1 MDIQQAVF
9 TQLLIDIKAK
19 GYDTYDGLLP
29 PKDTP
34 YPFVYLGN
42 NNQSDK
48 STKVGNIG
56 TVSQMIH
63 VWHNDVKKRGTV
75 SAMLADIKDVCREL
89 ERKYPVILSG
99 MTQDILPDNTTT
111 QPLLHGVLTVNFK
124 F

>member
-1 MDIQQAVF
+1 MDVQQAVF
-9 TQLLIDIKAK
+9 TQLKVDIESL
-19 GYDTYDGLLP
+19 GYDVYDGELP
-29 PKDTP
+29 PEGTP

-42 NNQSDK
+42 SNQNDN
-48 STKVGNIG
+48 STKAGNIG

-63 VWHNDVKKRGTV
+63 VWHNAVQKRGTV

-89 ERKYPVILSG
+89 ERKYPVIPSG
-99 MTQDILPDNTTT
+99 MTQGILPDNTTK

>member
-9 TQLLIDIKAK
+9 TQLKIDIEAK
-19 GYDTYDGLLP
+19 GYDTHDGHLP

-42 NNQSDK
+42 SNQSDN
-48 STKVGNIG
+48 STKAGNIG

-63 VWHNDVKKRGTV
+63 VWHNDVQKRGTV

-99 MTQDILPDNTTT
+99 MTQDILPDNTTK

>member
-1 MDIQQAVF
+1 MDIQQGVF
-9 TQLLIDIKAK
+9 TQLKVDIESLR
-19 GYDTYDGLLP
+19 YDVYDGELP
-29 PKDTP
+29 SEGTP

-42 NNQSDK
+42 SNQSDN
-48 STKVGNIG
+48 STKAGNIG

-63 VWHNDVKKRGTV
+63 IWHNDVQKRGTV

-99 MTQDILPDNTTT
+99 ITQEILPDNTTK

>member
-9 TQLLIDIKAK
+9 TQLLLDIKAR
-19 GYDTYDGLLP
+19 GYDTYDGELP
-29 PKDTP
+29 PEGTP
-34 YPFVYLGN
+34 YPLVYLGN
-42 NNQSDK
+42 NTQRDN
-48 STKVGNIG
+48 STKAGNIG
-56 TVSQMIH
+56 EVTQMIH

-99 MTQDILPDNTTT
+99 MTQDILPDNTTNK
-111 QPLLHGVLTVNFK
+111 PLLHGVLSVTFK

>member
-1 MDIQQAVF
+1 MDVQQAVF
-9 TQLLIDIKAK
+9 TQLKVDIESL
-19 GYDTYDGLLP
+19 GYDVYDGELP
-29 PKDTP
+29 PEGTT

-42 NNQSDK
+42 SNQSDN
-48 STKVGNIG
+48 STKAGNIG

-63 VWHNDVKKRGTV
+63 IWHNDVQKRGTV
-75 SAMLADIKDVCREL
+75 SAMLADIKDVCRGL

-111 QPLLHGVLTVNFK
+111 QPLLQGVLTVNFK

>member
-9 TQLLIDIKAK
+9 TQLKIDIESL
-19 GYDTYDGLLP
+19 GYDVYDGELP
-29 PKDTP
+29 PEGTP
-34 YPFVYLGN
+34 YPFVYLCNSNRNDNRTKGG
-42 NNQSDK
+42 K
-48 STKVGNIG
+48 SG

-63 VWHNDVKKRGTV
+63 VWHNDVQKRDTV

-99 MTQDILPDNTTT
+99 MTQDILPDNTTK

>member
-9 TQLLIDIKAK
+9 TQLKIDIESL
-19 GYDTYDGLLP
+19 GYDVYDGELP
-29 PKDTP
+29 PEGTT

-42 NNQSDK
+42 SNQSDN
-48 STKVGNIG
+48 STKAGNIG

-63 VWHNDVKKRGTV
+63 VWHNDVQKRGTV
-75 SAMLADIKDVCREL
+75 SDMLFNIKNICRNIEN
-89 ERKYPVILSG
+89 KYPVILSG

>member
-9 TQLLIDIKAK
+9 TQLKIDIESL
-19 GYDTYDGLLP
+19 GYDVYDGELP
-29 PKDTP
+29 PEGTT

-42 NNQSDK
+42 SNQSDN
-48 STKVGNIG
+48 STKAGNIG

-63 VWHNDVKKRGTV
+63 VWHNDVQKRGTV

-99 MTQDILPDNTTT
+99 MTQDILPDNTTK

>member
-9 TQLLIDIKAK
+9 TQLKIDIEAK
-19 GYDTYDGLLP
+19 GYDTYDGELP
-29 PKDTP
+29 PEGTP

-42 NNQSDK
+42 NNQSDN
-48 STKVGNIG
+48 STKAGNIG

>member
-9 TQLLIDIKAK
+9 TQLKIDIESL
-19 GYDTYDGLLP
+19 GYDVYDGKLP
-29 PKDTP
+29 SEGTP

-42 NNQSDK
+42 SNQSDN
-48 STKVGNIG
+48 STKAGNIG

-63 VWHNDVKKRGTV
+63 IWHNDVQKRGTV

-89 ERKYPVILSG
+89 ERKYPVIPSG
-99 MTQDILPDNTTT
+99 MTHDILPDNTTT

>member
-9 TQLLIDIKAK
+9 TQLKIDIESL
-19 GYDTYDGLLP
+19 GYDVYDGKLP
-29 PKDTP
+29 SEGTP

-42 NNQSDK
+42 SNQSDN
-48 STKVGNIG
+48 STKAGNIG

-63 VWHNDVKKRGTV
+63 IWHNDVQKRGTV
-75 SAMLADIKDVCREL
+75 SAMLADIKDVCRGL
-89 ERKYPVILSG
+89 ERKYPVIPSG

>member
-9 TQLLIDIKAK
+9 TQLKIDIESL
-19 GYDTYDGLLP
+19 GYDVYDGELP
-29 PKDTP
+29 EGTT

-42 NNQSDK
+42 SNQSDN
-48 STKVGNIG
+48 STKAGNIG

-63 VWHNDVKKRGTV
+63 IWHNDVQKRGTV

-99 MTQDILPDNTTT
+99 MTQDILPDNTTK

>member
-9 TQLLIDIKAK
+9 TQLLIDIEAK
-19 GYDTYDGLLP
+19 GYDTHDGHLP
-29 PKDTP
+29 PKETP

-42 NNQSDK
+42 SNQSDN
-48 STKVGNIG
+48 STKAGNIG

-63 VWHNDVKKRGTV
+63 VWHNDVQKRGTV
-75 SAMLADIKDVCREL
+75 SAMLADIKDVCRGL

>member
-9 TQLLIDIKAK
+9 TQLKIDIESL
-19 GYDTYDGLLP
+19 GYDVYDGKLP
-29 PKDTP
+29 SEGTP

-42 NNQSDK
+42 SNQSDN
-48 STKVGNIG
+48 STKAGNIG

-63 VWHNDVKKRGTV
+63 VWPNDVRKRGTV

-99 MTQDILPDNTTT
+99 MTTDILPDNTTK

>member
-1 MDIQQAVF
+1 MDIQQGVF
-9 TQLLIDIKAK
+9 TQLKVDIESL
-19 GYDTYDGLLP
+19 GYDVYDGELP
-29 PKDTP
+29 PEGTP

-42 NNQSDK
+42 SNQSDN
-48 STKVGNIG
+48 STKAGNIG

-63 VWHNDVKKRGTV
+63 VWHNDVQKRGTV

-89 ERKYPVILSG
+89 ERKYPVIPSG
-99 MTQDILPDNTTT
+99 MTTDILPDNTTK

>member
-1 MDIQQAVF
+1 MDVQQAVF
-9 TQLLIDIKAK
+9 TQLKVDIESL
-19 GYDTYDGLLP
+19 GYDVYNGELP
-29 PKDTP
+29 SEGTP

-42 NNQSDK
+42 SNQSDN
-48 STKVGNIG
+48 STKAGNTG

-63 VWHNDVKKRGTV
+63 VWHNDVQKRGTV
-75 SAMLADIKDVCREL
+75 SAMLADIKDVCTEL

-99 MTQDILPDNTTT
+99 MTQDILPDNTTK

>member
-9 TQLLIDIKAK
+9 TQLKIDIEAK
-19 GYDTYDGLLP
+19 GYDTHDGYLP

-42 NNQSDK
+42 SNQSDN
-48 STKVGNIG
+48 STKAGNIG

-63 VWHNDVKKRGTV
+63 VWHNDVQKRGTV
-75 SAMLADIKDVCREL
+75 SAMLADIKDVCRGL
-89 ERKYPVILSG
+89 ERKYPVIPSG
-99 MTQDILPDNTTT
+99 MTQDILPDNTTK

>member
-9 TQLLIDIKAK
+9 TQLKIDIESL
-19 GYDTYDGLLP
+19 GYDVYDGELP
-29 PKDTP
+29 PEGTT

-42 NNQSDK
+42 SNQSDN
-48 STKVGNIG
+48 STKAGNIG

-63 VWHNDVKKRGTV
+63 VWHNDVQKRGTV
-75 SAMLADIKDVCREL
+75 SAMLADIKDVCRKL

>member
-9 TQLLIDIKAK
+9 TQLKIDIESL
-19 GYDTYDGLLP
+19 GYDVYDGELP
-29 PKDTP
+29 PEGTT

-42 NNQSDK
+42 SNQSDN
-48 STKVGNIG
+48 STKAGNIG

-63 VWHNDVKKRGTV
+63 VWHNDVQKRGTV
-75 SAMLADIKDVCREL
+75 SDMLFNIKNICRNIEN
-89 ERKYPVILSG
+89 KYPVILSG
-99 MTQDILPDNTTT
+99 ITQEILPDNTTK

>member
-1 MDIQQAVF
+1 MDVQQAVF
-9 TQLLIDIKAK
+9 TQLKVDIESL
-19 GYDTYDGLLP
+19 GYDVYDGELP

-42 NNQSDK
+42 SNQSDN
-48 STKVGNIG
+48 STKAGNIG

-63 VWHNDVKKRGTV
+63 VWHNDVQKRGTV

-99 MTQDILPDNTTT
+99 ITQDILPDNTTT

>member
-1 MDIQQAVF
+1 MDVQQAVF
-9 TQLLIDIKAK
+9 TQLKVDIESL
-19 GYDTYDGLLP
+19 GYDVYDGELP
-29 PKDTP
+29 SEGTP

-42 NNQSDK
+42 NNQSDN
-48 STKVGNIG
+48 STKAGNIG
-56 TVSQMIH
+56 TVLQMIH

>member
-1 MDIQQAVF
+1 MPSE
-9 TQLLIDIKAK
+9 
-19 GYDTYDGLLP
+19 G
-29 PKDTP
+29 TP

-42 NNQSDK
+42 SNQSDN
-48 STKVGNIG
+48 STKAGNIG

-63 VWHNDVKKRGTV
+63 VWHNDVQKRGTV
-75 SAMLADIKDVCREL
+75 SAMLADIKDVCRGL

-99 MTQDILPDNTTT
+99 MTQDILPDNTTK

>member
-9 TQLLIDIKAK
+9 TQLKIDIEAK
-19 GYDTYDGLLP
+19 GYDTYDGDLP
-29 PKDTP
+29 PKDAS

-42 NNQSDK
+42 NTQRDN
-48 STKVGNIG
+48 STKAGNIG
-56 TVSQMIH
+56 EVTQMIH

-99 MTQDILPDNTTT
+99 MTQDILPDNTTK

>member
-9 TQLLIDIKAK
+9 TQLKIDIESL
-19 GYDTYDGLLP
+19 GYDVYDGELP
-29 PKDTP
+29 PEGTT

-42 NNQSDK
+42 SNQSDN
-48 STKVGNIG
+48 STKAGNIG

-63 VWHNDVKKRGTV
+63 VWHNDVQKRGTV

-99 MTQDILPDNTTT
+99 ITQEILPDNTTK

>member
-1 MDIQQAVF
+1 MDIQQGVF
-9 TQLLIDIKAK
+9 TQLKVDIESLR
-19 GYDTYDGLLP
+19 YDVYDGELP
-29 PKDTP
+29 PEGTP

-42 NNQSDK
+42 SNQSDNR
-48 STKVGNIG
+48 TKAGNIG

-63 VWHNDVKKRGTV
+63 VWHNDVQKRGTV

-99 MTQDILPDNTTT
+99 ITQEILPDNTTK